1 MSSMFVTARVAFH
14 DARVGE
20 QFYQLLSAL
29 SEPER
34 SDFAQRL
41 RDAGSALPVPPG
53 ADFCENARD
62 TDVEALER
70 TEDGSIDFSLQ
81 LGLSVESEVVDAL
94 LDVVAGANPRWFG
107 MLCTNTQVGES
118 MLYLHFEGR
127 LILFSTVCEDEVDD
141 ELFETVFSD
150 DVDEEDVFRGC
161 AKALLSPAFIDRL
174 HLLRYSTGELILR
187 GDYVELPGRFSG
199 RRRGIV
205 THVGDAR
212 SRGFS
217 FGEYGISVKLDKNG
231 LASLVPWTRRAW
243 IDADATSCAVL
254 LRAANSSE

>member
-1 MSSMFVTARVAFH
+1 MSSLFVTARVAF
-14 DARVGE
+14 DDVGLRDR
-20 QFYQLLSAL
+20 FYELLSVL

-41 RDAGSALPVPPG
+41 KDVGAALPVPPG
-53 ADFCENARD
+53 ADFYENARD
-62 TDVEALER
+62 ADLEGLQR
-70 TEDGSIDFSLQ
+70 TEDGGIDFSLQ

-118 MLYLHFEGR
+118 MLYLHFQGR

-161 AKALLSPAFIDRL
+161 EKALLSPAFIDRL

-199 RRRGIV
+199 RRRGVV
-205 THVGDAR
+205 THVGDGR
-212 SRGFS
+212 SRGVS
-217 FGEYGISVKLDKNG
+217 FGEHGISVKLDKNG
-231 LASLVPWTRRAW
+231 LAALVPWTRRAW
-243 IDADATSCAVL
+243 IDASATSCAVL
-254 LRAANSSE
+254 LRPANSSK